1 MSGSPTQT
9 TKAGPGG
16 RIMLPGRLTCA
27 PHFPTSTMWA
37 NTKGWLRFA
46 AAASPR
52 SSRWRHHWPRMGRRT
67 SCSPGSGRPDSHGTV
82 ADGAADMPLNVPHYT
97 KLGGRQALG
106 GALTDWQPIG
116 RAIEPAEIGQSV
128 AFLLSDASRAI
139 TGTSFVI
146 DAA

>member
-1 MSGSPTQT
+1 
-9 TKAGPGG
+9 
-16 RIMLPGRLTCA
+16 
-27 PHFPTSTMWA
+27 
-37 NTKGWLRFA
+37 
-46 AAASPR
+46 
-52 SSRWRHHWPRMGRRT
+52 
-67 SCSPGSGRPDSHGTV
+67 
-82 ADGAADMPLNVPHYT
+82 MPLNVPHYT

-146 DAA
+146 DAACSPRPDAPLGVLAPASQAGGQ